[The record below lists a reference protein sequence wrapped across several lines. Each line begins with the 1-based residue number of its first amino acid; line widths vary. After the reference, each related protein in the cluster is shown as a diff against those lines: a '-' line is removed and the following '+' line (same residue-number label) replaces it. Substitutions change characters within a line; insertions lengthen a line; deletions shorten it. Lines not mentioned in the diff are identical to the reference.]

1 MCLERAHEQWALLSN
16 ARGVCP
22 NCGAHSLTRPFE
34 HCNTSATCFEHCFRG
49 LLQLHWHFTNH
60 VCSAPEA
67 WYALDDS
74 LLLDDG
80 CRAAGLQPCLCETV
94 LYSSTVCISTMF
106 QHFFL
111 CASLLYSSTASRWKG
126 HEPSTFLCV
135 HLCVHFYYAQA
146 LFCMHF
152 YYAPAFFCVHFYY
165 APALFSV
172 CISIMFQHFL
182 LAHSIVFLC
191 SSTFLRA
198 FLLCSSTFC

>member
-1 MCLERAHEQWALLSN
+1 MPLWARLYCRVCLVSCCLVSDGGGSAAPEQPVVCVCVCVCVGNQCGL
-16 ARGVCP
+16 VCP
-22 NCGAHSLTRPFE
+22 WWQL
-34 HCNTSATCFEHCFRG
+34 ATWWR
-49 LLQLHWHFTNH
+49 LQ
-60 VCSAPEA
+60 
-67 WYALDDS
+67 
-74 LLLDDG
+74 G

-126 HEPSTFLCV
+126 HETSTFLCV

-182 LAHSIVFLC
+182 LAHSIVFLLC